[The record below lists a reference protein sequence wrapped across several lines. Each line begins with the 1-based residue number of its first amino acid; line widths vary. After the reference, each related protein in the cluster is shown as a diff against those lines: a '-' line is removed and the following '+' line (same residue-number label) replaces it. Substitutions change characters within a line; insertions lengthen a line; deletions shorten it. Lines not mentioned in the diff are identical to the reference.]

1 MGEMEDFV
9 AWNEAMAR
17 KYNPDDFI
25 TRSGAVIRWI
35 EARRLRATVS
45 VLDCR
50 PGHKILDVGCGAGN
64 LLEKMKGFD
73 VTGVDISQTLLEQAR
88 VRTRGQEGARV
99 LFGNAEA
106 LPFPDSAFDR
116 AVCSE
121 ILEHVLNPEAVLTEL
136 RRVVKPGGRIV
147 LTVPNEAL
155 ISLTKKL
162 VIMTGLKKTVSGDYE
177 MSDDMLSEWHRHEIT
192 LPWAREKCAGLASL
206 RSVSRIPFFFLP
218 YHYVLGL
225 EVAK

>member
-1 MGEMEDFV
+1 MTEMEDFV
-9 AWNEAMAR
+9 VWNEAMAR

-35 EARRLRATVS
+35 EARRLRATAA

-50 PGHKILDVGCGAGN
+50 PGHKILDAGCGAGN
-64 LLEKMKGFD
+64 LMEQLKGLD
-73 VTGVDISQTLLEQAR
+73 VTGVDISETLLAQAR
-88 VRTRGQEGARV
+88 ARTSGQEGARV

-106 LPFPDSAFDR
+106 LPFDDDTFDR

-121 ILEHVLNPEAVLTEL
+121 ILEHVLHPEAVLAEL

-147 LTVPNEAL
+147 LTVPNEEL

-162 VIMTGLKKTVSGDYE
+162 VLLAGLKKTVSGDYE

-192 LPWAREKCAGLASL
+192 LAWAREKCAGLAVL

-225 EVAK
+225 EVTK